1 MDIESI
7 IEALGGTA
15 QVQAL
20 LGVGPSA
27 VSNYRM
33 RGAFPEYARVKIW
46 QALKARGIMVCLLYT
61 SPSPRD

>member
-33 RGAFPEYARVKIW
+33 RGQQLPH
-46 QALKARGIMVCLLYT
+46 ARGL
-61 SPSPRD
+61 PRIRQSQDMAGAEGKGDHG